1 MSFSSLLKTFSH
13 KCMRNGNKSLSDRL
27 VKKVLLNIRL
37 EGLSPSKVLTLAVL
51 NTSPVVSVKNV
62 RSRGKTFKVPFP
74 LSPKQQIS
82 KSFDILL
89 KNTDLSSNAL
99 TKVLLDAS
107 NNRGKS
113 VKDRRTIH
121 QIARDNRT
129 FSNYRWF

>member
-1 MSFSSLLKTFSH
+1 
-13 KCMRNGNKSLSDRL
+13 MRNGNKSLSDRL
-27 VKKVLLNIRL
+27 VKNVLLNIRL
-37 EGLSPSKVLTLAVL
+37 QGLSPSKILTLAVL

-74 LSPKQQIS
+74 LSPKQQLS

-89 KNTDLSSNAL
+89 KNTDLSSEAL
-99 TKVLLDAS
+99 TKALLDAS